1 MTSRFQA
8 SPNAHM
14 LLEPESNVLMTQ
26 WLKKVTWSS
35 PQVQEGLNIRHHL
48 CNNIAYRLYLKKQT
62 LSYSKVPQS
71 G

>member
-35 PQVQEGLNIRHHL
+35 PQVQEGLNIRRHL
-48 CNNIAYRLYLKKQT
+48 CNNTAH
-62 LSYSKVPQS
+62 
-71 G
+71 